1 MKAAHREG
9 SLSKLS
15 KKPGA
20 IILTE
25 KSNSPFDTDPC
36 HAPYLIASL
45 LLFTQTLALEKG
57 LLLHVLRSGGWVG
70 GVTG

>member
-1 MKAAHREG
+1 MKVAHQEG
-9 SLSKLS
+9 WVGLSK
-15 KKPGA
+15 PTA
-20 IILTE
+20 IILAE

-36 HAPYLIASL
+36 HAPYLKVDQLSCVS
-45 LLFTQTLALEKG
+45 LALEKG